1 MNETKKQ
8 DGTRW
13 MGGIGHTVHTTMAQ
27 AWKDRNGNG
36 RMVWV
41 DNESRLENL
50 TR

>member
-1 MNETKKQ
+1 MEWY
-8 DGTRW
+8 GT
-13 MGGIGHTVHTTMAQ
+13 GHTVNIRMAQ

-41 DNESRLENL
+41 DNESRLEKH